1 MRTCRKSIKIIRGHN
16 NSVLEEHTKCIS
28 RNTYPNTTTVVMSAC
43 EALDERVVGNG
54 LDEPTVASSCETS
67 TMPAAA
73 RAIAPIGAVQSPV
86 SAALPAPLARQAHQ
100 SLSFFSYSSCRI
112 LASQAWAII
121 DNVMYRYQLC
131 QKRTSYSSSPV
142 SHLASSI
149 HCSIV

>member
-1 MRTCRKSIKIIRGHN
+1 MRTCRKSIKIIRGHY
-16 NSVLEEHTKCIS
+16 NSVLEEHTKCIC
-28 RNTYPNTTTVVMSAC
+28 RNTYPNTTTVVMSAR
-43 EALDERVVGNG
+43 EA

-100 SLSFFSYSSCRI
+100 SLSFFSCSSCRI
-112 LASQAWAII
+112 LVSQAWAII

-142 SHLASSI
+142 SPLASSI